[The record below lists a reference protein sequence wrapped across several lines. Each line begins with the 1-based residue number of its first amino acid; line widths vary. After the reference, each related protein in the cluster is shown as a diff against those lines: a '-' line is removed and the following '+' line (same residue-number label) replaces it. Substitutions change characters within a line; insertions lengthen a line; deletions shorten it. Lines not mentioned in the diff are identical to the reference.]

1 MESEQVLA
9 ILNENTMININI
21 KRDYYKMTDI
31 IVAKDAKKE
40 EKKTKK
46 KSTRLESNGQDIFRD
61 HS

>member
-1 MESEQVLA
+1 MSGLESEQVLA

-46 KSTRLESNGQDIFRD
+46 KV
-61 HS
+61 H